1 MGFGDV
7 SRDTVVQAVIRLK
20 EDQPPGETC
29 GDFLDRL
36 TAMIGVDMQPHRKS
50 PGARKAYSMLY
61 HMADL
66 AYYTPEFRDGGL
78 TESDIELAKRSQ
90 SMQQFVQGLSNEEH
104 VWMDIPCSIEAQ
116 VDVEGK
122 VSLVHATAYAASTA
136 PSQLT
141 PASLQPNSRSSFRV
155 RWAGGSFP
163 TAASNCSSAAGCRV
177 DGETCIC
184 ATHVSTA
191 AVFVDALA
199 PPGKAAILAQ
209 LHVGSLAPEDWPA
222 GTFERCVSGL
232 GKSEFHL
239 LDVGRFEPTMQI
251 KEWKEERS
259 TVEVTFTG
267 DFAGKSREELAP
279 RGSRLASRTSS
290 SCISSSSSSR
300 SSSSSSSSSATLR
313 LRLRLRLP
321 RQHR

>member
-104 VWMDIPCSIEAQ
+104 VRRRAMANVCSFCGQRGHYESDFLGRCAVGARCTYERPDGTRLEGVVQKVFFAQ
-116 VDVEGK
+116 
-122 VSLVHATAYAASTA
+122 
-136 PSQLT
+136 
-141 PASLQPNSRSSFRV
+141 
-155 RWAGGSFP
+155 
-163 TAASNCSSAAGCRV
+163 
-177 DGETCIC
+177 
-184 ATHVSTA
+184 
-191 AVFVDALA
+191 
-199 PPGKAAILAQ
+199 
-209 LHVGSLAPEDWPA
+209 
-222 GTFERCVSGL
+222 GTFV
-232 GKSEFHL
+232 
-239 LDVGRFEPTMQI
+239 I
-251 KEWKEERS
+251 
-259 TVEVTFTG
+259 VEDGTH
-267 DFAGKSREELAP
+267 EELTCAP
-279 RGSRLASRTSS
+279 
-290 SCISSSSSSR
+290 
-300 SSSSSSSSSATLR
+300 TLPKHDVP
-313 LRLRLRLP
+313 LP
-321 RQHR
+321 